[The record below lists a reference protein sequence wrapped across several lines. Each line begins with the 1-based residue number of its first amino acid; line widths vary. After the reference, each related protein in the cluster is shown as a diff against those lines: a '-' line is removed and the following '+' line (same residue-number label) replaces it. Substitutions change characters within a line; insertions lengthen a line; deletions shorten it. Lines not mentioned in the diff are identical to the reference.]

1 MSEPFFEDYIVGEVV
16 KPDGRIRVTKDD
28 IIAFARQFDPQP
40 FHLDEEAGRK
50 SIFGRLVASGW
61 HTAALT
67 MRLIAMNV
75 HRSEGG
81 SIGLGFD
88 ALRWPIPVY
97 PGDELRIE
105 TEVLEARP
113 SRSRPNQG
121 LLKLRTRT
129 FNQNGQVVQELIGN
143 AMVPR
148 RPTGEK
154 QAPPA

>member
-1 MSEPFFEDYIVGEVV
+1 MSEPFFEDYIVGEVF
-16 KPDGRIRVTKDD
+16 KPGGRIRVTKDD

-67 MRLIAMNV
+67 MRLITMNV
-75 HRSEGG
+75 RRSEGG
-81 SIGLGFD
+81 NVGLGFD
-88 ALRWPIPVY
+88 TLRWPIPVH
-97 PGDELRIE
+97 PGDELHIE

-113 SRSRPNQG
+113 SRSRPDQG
-121 LLKLRTRT
+121 LIKLRTRT
-129 FNQNGQVVQELIGN
+129 FNQDGQVVQELIGN